1 MHEKQLIAISHSSGV
16 IFLTE
21 NFTEVQLTVHSGEK
35 IPLKIKMLILPSV
48 CQPTRFSVSENRIQH
63 S

>member
-1 MHEKQLIAISHSSGV
+1 MHKEQLIAISHSSGV

-35 IPLKIKMLILPSV
+35 IPL
-48 CQPTRFSVSENRIQH
+48 
-63 S
+63 